1 MKQLISL
8 PGEAGG
14 SDGLDFL
21 ATLDPAR
28 LRWIGVGAMLVGLI
42 GIKLLAH

>member
-1 MKQLISL
+1 MLAAM
-8 PGEAGG
+8 PAGWQKMM
-14 SDGLDFL
+14 SQM